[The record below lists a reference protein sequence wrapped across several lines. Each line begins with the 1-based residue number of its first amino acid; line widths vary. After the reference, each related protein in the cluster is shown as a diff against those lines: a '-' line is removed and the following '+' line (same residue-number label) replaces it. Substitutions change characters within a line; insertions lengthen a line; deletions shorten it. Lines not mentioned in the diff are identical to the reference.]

1 MSVHGLID
9 KGYVIQHAHV
19 CAETQTHSGI
29 LYSHEK
35 EEVLPFVCDNMDGP
49 WMHYAKWDKSD
60 QEREIL
66 YNITYMW
73 NLKKPNL

>member
-1 MSVHGLID
+1 MEYFIVMR
-9 KGYVIQHAHV
+9 KR
-19 CAETQTHSGI
+19 
-29 LYSHEK
+29 
-35 EEVLPFVCDNMDGP
+35 EVLPFVCDNMDGP
-49 WMHYAKWDKSD
+49 SVHYAKWDKSD

>member
-49 WMHYAKWDKSD
+49 
-60 QEREIL
+60 
-66 YNITYMW
+66 
-73 NLKKPNL
+73 